1 MAETWVVY
9 KLASVVSRRS
19 AAPAMTPEEIAQA
32 QLTEPDFV
40 PGPSEPGPEELIV
53 VAVPGHLDDGAA
65 LLTLRQV
72 WSGQRDVIS
81 VSVTDTNALVVERV

>member
-1 MAETWVVY
+1 
-9 KLASVVSRRS
+9 
-19 AAPAMTPEEIAQA
+19 MTPEEIAQA